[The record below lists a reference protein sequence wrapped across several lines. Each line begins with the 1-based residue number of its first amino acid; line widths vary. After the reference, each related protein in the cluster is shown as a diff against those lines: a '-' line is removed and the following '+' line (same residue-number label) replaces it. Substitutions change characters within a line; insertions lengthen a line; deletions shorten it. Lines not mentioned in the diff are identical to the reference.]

1 MRTVCTRKCT
11 HSCSIATAFMTV
23 PFARGNW
30 TSRVGVRLRAILPSR
45 MELEHETHFD
55 GSGSYGLSCRGVGVW
70 STVGVGPADTIV
82 VEPQTRT
89 LIKEYVV
96 KERVAP
102 VRVQERIAVGARFPA
117 EVELRAVPPA
127 WGPTFSKYR
136 YVYSDDRVY
145 LVEPSNR
152 TVIQVID

>member
-1 MRTVCTRKCT
+1 MKRTLMAAGLVACLAGT
-11 HSCSIATAFMTV
+11 SAF
-23 PFARGNW
+23 GQ
-30 TSRVGVRLRAILPSR
+30 
-45 MELEHETHFD
+45 
-55 GSGSYGLSCRGVGVW
+55 
-70 STVGVGPADTIV
+70 TVGVGPADTIV
-82 VEPQTRT
+82 VEPQQRT

-96 KERVAP
+96 KEKVAP
-102 VRVQERIAVGARFPA
+102 VRVQERIAIGARLPA
-117 EVELRAVPPA
+117 DVELRAVPPA